1 MELSKNILSDFQV
14 KTGFNASEYFA
25 SFQTFM
31 KTDYNYLVDYYNGK
45 NTTISKS
52 AFKNLQTLLDLNDDA
67 LSFFSNIK
75 YNLNN
80 TAYCDLLELLEE
92 TNTALMTAKNLS
104 KWLRSPIT
112 STGFG
117 LNSEVTISLNQSQT
131 LESFNKDILNNA
143 DFENSWID
151 TATRNQLTEE
161 DYDYDG
167 GNPLNVTSTRGG
179 RLMVN
184 VVVDNLSNE
193 NILGIDL
200 DQTITFVDNDLKA
213 LSYIDTFKQSVNIL
227 AGLRKGDD
235 PYLPNLGTDRKLF
248 IGSNVNILNIPILTR
263 GLNTV
268 FSTDDT
274 IKGFTITNIHR
285 ESDAM
290 YVSFTV
296 TSILDELNEFKINLS
311 N

>member
-1 MELSKNILSDFQV
+1 MELSKDILLDFQV
-14 KTGFNASEYFA
+14 KTGFDSISYFA

-31 KTDYNYLVDYYNGK
+31 KTDYNYLIDYYNGK

-80 TAYCDLLELLEE
+80 TAYYDLLELFEE

-131 LESFNKDILNNA
+131 LELFNKDVLNNSNEDA
-143 DFENSWID
+143 WVDI
-151 TATRNQLTEE
+151 AKRNQLTEE
-161 DYDYDG
+161 DYNYDG
-167 GNPLNVTSTRGG
+167 GNPLKVTSTRGG

-200 DQTITFVDNDLKA
+200 DQTITFVDDDLKA

-227 AGLRKGDD
+227 AGLKKGDD
-235 PYLPNLGTDRKLF
+235 PYLSNLGTDRKLF

-274 IKGFTITNIHR
+274 IKGFTITNVHR

-290 YVSFTV
+290 YISFTV